1 MKDDAWVL
9 DLPWIPVRSILFR
22 CYGLDLGIIL
32 SNFSRYKLSIRVGHP
47 FIQFDSD
54 TGRVSLAYLVR
65 ADLPVG
71 FAFGQVQLSL
81 LAVNWRRHLSKE
93 RRKCFFALLLNFL

>member
-32 SNFSRYKLSIRVGHP
+32 SNFGRYKLSIRVGHP

-54 TGRVSLAYLVR
+54 TGRVSLAYLVGGFTR
-65 ADLPVG
+65 RLCIWTGTIISVG
-71 FAFGQVQLSL
+71 
-81 LAVNWRRHLSKE
+81 N
-93 RRKCFFALLLNFL
+93 